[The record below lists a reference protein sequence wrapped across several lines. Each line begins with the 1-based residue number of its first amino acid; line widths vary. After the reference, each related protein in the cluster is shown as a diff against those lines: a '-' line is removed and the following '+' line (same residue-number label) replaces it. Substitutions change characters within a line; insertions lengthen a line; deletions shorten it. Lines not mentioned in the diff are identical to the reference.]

1 MSRKR
6 ISSRG
11 ASDIATRRMS
21 LLFGLS
27 RKALREGKPERARRY
42 VTLARHI
49 SQRTNTPL
57 PREETYCKKCNMPL
71 DVGRNC
77 RVRVKDGVIRITCL
91 ECGDVRRMPYTKESR
106 E

>member
-11 ASDIATRRMS
+11 ASDIAARRMS

-27 RKALREGKPERARRY
+27 RKALREGRPERARRY
-42 VTLARHI
+42 VTLARRI

-57 PREETYCKKCNMPL
+57 PRDETYCKRCNMPL

-77 RVRVKDGVIRITCL
+77 RVRVMNGNVKITCL
-91 ECGDVRRMPYTKESR
+91 ECGDIRRMPYNRS
-106 E
+106 